1 MLIDLVDGLSSGSI
15 VLVGMTD
22 GDLANH
28 DVHLGGEVAECLPS
42 HDDHAQAIA
51 ATLLVVVRV
60 LLGGGD
66 QTFSRRT
73 IDEGGLQPVCNH
85 RVQAGILAD
94 AEHWEEDVS
103 ETNPCGRR
111 LGRSSRGET

>member
-1 MLIDLVDGLSSGSI
+1 
-15 VLVGMTD
+15 
-22 GDLANH
+22 
-28 DVHLGGEVAECLPS
+28 
-42 HDDHAQAIA
+42 
-51 ATLLVVVRV
+51 
-60 LLGGGD
+60 
-66 QTFSRRT
+66 
-73 IDEGGLQPVCNH
+73 VCNH